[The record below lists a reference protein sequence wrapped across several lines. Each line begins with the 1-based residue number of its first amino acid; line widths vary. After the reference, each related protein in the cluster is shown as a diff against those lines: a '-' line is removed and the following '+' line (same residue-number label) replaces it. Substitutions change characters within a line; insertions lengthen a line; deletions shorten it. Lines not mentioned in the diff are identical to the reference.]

1 MIILV
6 HLVSNSIKLTNKGG
20 QTLDWYYFKTQ
31 PFQLDKNIRNL
42 ETDVSSLSAAKKE
55 VEDKQAVEK
64 KKIGKYRGSP
74 I

>member
-1 MIILV
+1 LYLLV

-20 QTLDWYYFKTQ
+20 QTLTILELQ
-31 PFQLDKNIRNL
+31 LFQLDKNIRNL
-42 ETDVSSLSAAKKE
+42 ETDVSTLSAAKKE

-64 KKIGKYRGSP
+64 KKIGKYRGSR

>member
-1 MIILV
+1 MYLLV

-20 QTLDWYYFKTQ
+20 QTLTILEPQ
-31 PFQLDKNIRNL
+31 LFQLDKNIRNL
-42 ETDVSSLSAAKKE
+42 ETDVSTLSAAKKE

-64 KKIGKYRGSP
+64 KKIGKYRGSR

>member
-1 MIILV
+1 MYLLV

-20 QTLDWYYFKTQ
+20 QTLTILELQ
-31 PFQLDKNIRNL
+31 LFQLDKNIRNL
-42 ETDVSSLSAAKKE
+42 ETDVSALSAAKKE

-64 KKIGKYRGSP
+64 KKIGKYRGSR

>member
-1 MIILV
+1 MYLLV

-20 QTLDWYYFKTQ
+20 QTLTILELQ
-31 PFQLDKNIRNL
+31 LFQLDKNIRNL
-42 ETDVSSLSAAKKE
+42 ETDVSTLSAAKKE

-64 KKIGKYRGSP
+64 KKIGKYRGSR